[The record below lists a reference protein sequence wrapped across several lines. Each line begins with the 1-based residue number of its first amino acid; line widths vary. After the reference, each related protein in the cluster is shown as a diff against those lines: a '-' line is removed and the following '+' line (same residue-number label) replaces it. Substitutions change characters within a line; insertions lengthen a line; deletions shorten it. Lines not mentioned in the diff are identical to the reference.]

1 MRVVV
6 PLGLCLWRGPGSRE
20 GQPVAR
26 RASAVFFPTRSRERS
41 ADREPECSCWRT
53 FGAIVGGATAFV
65 GYVPF
70 AMSDSR
76 IGVSDTQRVLEWS
89 AVTAGTA
96 VVGYFIGKKF
106 DRRQASG
113 ALPRG
118 CH

>member
-1 MRVVV
+1 
-6 PLGLCLWRGPGSRE
+6 
-20 GQPVAR
+20 VAFEEE
-26 RASAVFFPTRSRERS
+26 SKET
-41 ADREPECSCWRT
+41 PECSCWRT
-53 FGAIVGGATAFV
+53 FGAIVGGAAAFV

-70 AMSDSR
+70 ALNDSR

-96 VVGYFIGKKF
+96 VLGYFLGRKL
-106 DRRQASG
+106 DERQASG

>member
-1 MRVVV
+1 
-6 PLGLCLWRGPGSRE
+6 LE
-20 GQPVAR
+20 K
-26 RASAVFFPTRSRERS
+26 
-41 ADREPECSCWRT
+41 PECSCWRT
-53 FGAIVGGATAFV
+53 FGAIVGGASAFV

-70 AMSDSR
+70 ALSDSR

-96 VVGYFIGKKF
+96 VLGYFIGKTL

>member
-1 MRVVV
+1 MA
-6 PLGLCLWRGPGSRE
+6 G
-20 GQPVAR
+20 
-26 RASAVFFPTRSRERS
+26 ASFNGVFFPYAVEGVVLDLEPTER
-41 ADREPECSCWRT
+41 ECSCWRT

-70 AMSDSR
+70 ALSDSR
-76 IGVSDTQRVLEWS
+76 IGVSDTPRVLEWS

-96 VVGYFIGKKF
+96 VLGYFIGKKF
-106 DRRQASG
+106 DRRQASD